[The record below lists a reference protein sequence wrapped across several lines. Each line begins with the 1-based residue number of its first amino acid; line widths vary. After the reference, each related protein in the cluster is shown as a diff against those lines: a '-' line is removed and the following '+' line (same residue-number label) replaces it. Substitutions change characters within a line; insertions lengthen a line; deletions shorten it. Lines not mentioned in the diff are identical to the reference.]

1 MSMMVGND
9 KISRQGM
16 EKEIHSLSEQA
27 LAQIPLDRKRVLVV
41 IPDTTRHAMLP
52 LFFKILYQ
60 ILGTKVS
67 ALDYLV
73 ATGTRRPMEIEKIL
87 RHVGITPEEY
97 KTKYSKIKFYN
108 HSHNDP
114 AQLKTIGSLT
124 GSEMSELSN
133 GLFTDRVDITI
144 NKRIFEYDHL
154 ILISPVVPHETVGF
168 SGGNKYFFPGIG
180 GSEIIQTFHWI
191 GALITNPVVNG
202 VKDTPVR
209 RVINRSAS
217 FVQVP
222 SLCFAFVVDDHAVT
236 SLFIGSPEESWEK
249 AAECSAKV
257 HIRYVDRAYEKVL
270 GIAPTIYEDIWVAG
284 KVMYK
289 HEPIIA
295 DGGEVIIYAPHI
307 KEISYTHGKEIRK
320 VGYHTRDYFVKQW
333 ERFTGMSKLI
343 LAHSTNVRGIGS
355 YENGIES
362 PRIKVTLATSI
373 PEDDCRSV
381 NLGYADYRLIN
392 IADWKAKQNEDLLVV
407 ENAGQLLYRLR
418 N

>member
-1 MSMMVGND
+1 MVGND
-9 KISRQGM
+9 KISRQEM

-52 LFFKILYQ
+52 IFFKTLYQ

-73 ATGTRRPMEIEKIL
+73 ATGTHQPMELEKIL
-87 RHVGITPEEY
+87 RHVGITTEEY

-124 GSEMSELSN
+124 GSEMSELST

-144 NKRIFEYDHL
+144 NKRIFEYDQL

-222 SLCFAFVVDDHAVT
+222 RLCFAFVVDDHAVT

-257 HIRYVDRAYEKVL
+257 HIRYVDRPYEKVL

-307 KEISYTHGKEIRK
+307 KELSYTHGKEIRK

-373 PEDDCRSV
+373 SEDDCRSV
-381 NLGYADYRLIN
+381 NLGYADYRSID

>member
-1 MSMMVGND
+1 MMVGND

-73 ATGTRRPMEIEKIL
+73 ATGTHRPMETEKIL

-144 NKRIFEYDHL
+144 NKRIFEYDQL

-222 SLCFAFVVDDHAVT
+222 RLCFAFVVDDHAVT

-249 AAECSAKV
+249 AADCSAKV
-257 HIRYVDRAYEKVL
+257 HIRYVDRAYQKVL

-333 ERFTGMSKLI
+333 ERFMGMSKLI

-373 PEDDCRSV
+373 SEDDCRSV
-381 NLGYADYRLIN
+381 NLGYADYRSIN

>member
-1 MSMMVGND
+1 
-9 KISRQGM
+9 M
-16 EKEIHSLSEQA
+16 EKEIHLLSEQA

-73 ATGTRRPMEIEKIL
+73 ATGTHQPMEIEKIL

-144 NKRIFEYDHL
+144 NKRIFEYDQL

-222 SLCFAFVVDDHAVT
+222 RLCFAFVVDDHAVT

-249 AAECSAKV
+249 AAECSSKI
-257 HIRYVDRAYEKVL
+257 HIRYVDRPYQKVL

-362 PRIKVTLATSI
+362 PRIQVTLATSI

-381 NLGYADYRLIN
+381 NLGYADYRSIN
-392 IADWKAKQNEDLLVV
+392 IADWKARQNEDLLVV

>member
-1 MSMMVGND
+1 MVGND
-9 KISRQGM
+9 KISRQEM

-52 LFFKILYQ
+52 IFFKILYQ

-73 ATGTRRPMEIEKIL
+73 ATGTHQPMELEKIL
-87 RHVGITPEEY
+87 RHVGITTEEY

-124 GSEMSELSN
+124 GSEMSELST

-144 NKRIFEYDHL
+144 NKRIFEYDQL

-222 SLCFAFVVDDHAVT
+222 RLCFAFVVDDHAVT

-257 HIRYVDRAYEKVL
+257 HIRYVDRPYEKVL
-270 GIAPTIYEDIWVAG
+270 GIAPAIYEDIWVAG

-307 KEISYTHGKEIRK
+307 KKLSYTHGKEIRK

-373 PEDDCRSV
+373 PEDDCHSV
-381 NLGYADYRLIN
+381 NLGYADYRSID

>member
-1 MSMMVGND
+1 
-9 KISRQGM
+9 
-16 EKEIHSLSEQA
+16 
-27 LAQIPLDRKRVLVV
+27 
-41 IPDTTRHAMLP
+41 
-52 LFFKILYQ
+52 
-60 ILGTKVS
+60 
-67 ALDYLV
+67 
-73 ATGTRRPMEIEKIL
+73 
-87 RHVGITPEEY
+87 
-97 KTKYSKIKFYN
+97 
-108 HSHNDP
+108 
-114 AQLKTIGSLT
+114 
-124 GSEMSELSN
+124 
-133 GLFTDRVDITI
+133 
-144 NKRIFEYDHL
+144 
-154 ILISPVVPHETVGF
+154 
-168 SGGNKYFFPGIG
+168 
-180 GSEIIQTFHWI
+180 
-191 GALITNPVVNG
+191 
-202 VKDTPVR
+202 
-209 RVINRSAS
+209 
-217 FVQVP
+217 
-222 SLCFAFVVDDHAVT
+222 
-236 SLFIGSPEESWEK
+236 
-249 AAECSAKV
+249 
-257 HIRYVDRAYEKVL
+257 
-270 GIAPTIYEDIWVAG
+270 
-284 KVMYK
+284 MYK